1 MNQTMWIHLCDDE
14 IAAFLERVTM
24 FGGVSPP
31 FPEL

>member
-1 MNQTMWIHLCDDE
+1 MNQTMWIHLCDE